1 MIADLM
7 PTSAAE
13 LSRELLRRCCL
24 DGEFKDRLLADPA
37 AALREEGWEV
47 PDGFEVQLLPN
58 TLRAR
63 GLTLPS
69 GLDVAEVP
77 DALLGQV
84 YGRTHS
90 LLASHATRCNNTRR
104 TACCSIGC
112 LLPLPDLN

>member
-13 LSRELLRRCCL
+13 LSRELLRRCYL
-24 DGEFKDRLLADPA
+24 DSEFRDRLLAEPA
-37 AALREEGWEV
+37 AVLREEGWEL
-47 PDGFEVQLLPN
+47 PDGFDVQLLPN

-69 GLDVAEVP
+69 ALDVAEVP
-77 DALLGQV
+77 DTLLGQV

-90 LLASHATRCNNTRR
+90 LLASHATRCGASRVTN
-104 TACCSIGC
+104 CCFIGC
-112 LLPLPDLN
+112 LLPLPNLN